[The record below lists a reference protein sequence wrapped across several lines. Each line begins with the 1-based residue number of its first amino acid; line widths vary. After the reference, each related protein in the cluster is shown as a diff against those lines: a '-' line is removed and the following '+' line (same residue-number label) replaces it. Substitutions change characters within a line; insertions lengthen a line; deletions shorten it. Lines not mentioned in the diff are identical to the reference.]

1 MKKNKIAFFV
11 VEFLLLVVALI
22 GVWKIFNQD
31 VPEKRVAVILP
42 EVGDNRW
49 DSMIKGMKQ
58 SAEKNHIHLI
68 ICNTDE
74 VESTEV
80 EKEIIKEQQNNHID
94 AFLVWPAAGKETE
107 EMLKEECANIPV
119 ILLVENVYNDSIL
132 KSDTFSKIGPD
143 FYEMGS
149 ILAEK
154 ISSTG
159 GSIGIVA
166 GKKESEAS
174 VSAVQG
180 FMETLGQTG
189 SQVKWCYYQTE
200 GTDVFDEINSNPD
213 VDHLVVLDSGML
225 DKIGDDVEN
234 NSYNGS
240 KIWGIGFG
248 VKSIAM
254 VDYGKIEGLVVPDGY
269 EIGYKSV
276 EAMAGKLRNNFD
288 IIENTEI
295 TIKMLQKDDMLLD
308 EDTERFLYSYE

>member
-1 MKKNKIAFFV
+1 MKKNKKTFFI
-11 VEFLLLVVALI
+11 VEILLLILALVC
-22 GVWKIFNQD
+22 VWKIFNQN

-74 VESTEV
+74 VESAEV

-107 EMLKEECANIPV
+107 EMLKAECANIPV
-119 ILLVENVYNDSIL
+119 ILLVENVYSDNNL

-143 FYEMGS
+143 FYEMGAL
-149 ILAEK
+149 LAEK

-174 VSAVQG
+174 ASAVQG
-180 FMETLGQTG
+180 FIETLEQTG
-189 SQVKWCYYQTE
+189 GQVKWCYYQTE
-200 GTDVFDEINSNPD
+200 DTDVFDEINANPS

-225 DKIGDDVEN
+225 DKIGDAVEGDG
-234 NSYNGS
+234 YNGS
-240 KIWGIGFG
+240 KVWGIGFS
-248 VKSIAM
+248 VKAIAM
-254 VDYGKIEGLVVPDGY
+254 LDYGNIEGLVVPDGY

-276 EAMAGKLRNNFD
+276 EAMAKRLQNSFD
-288 IIENTEI
+288 KDENTEI
-295 TIKMLQKDDMLLD
+295 TVKMLQKEDLFLD